1 MYDDLFDYTG
11 LVIHPAQLLTNC
23 AGHAS
28 AQVLL
33 VLLLAMRCKSAQL
46 GYCPA

>member
-1 MYDDLFDYTG
+1 MCGNLFDYTG
-11 LVIHPAQLLTNC
+11 LVIDPAQLLTKR

-28 AQVLL
+28 AHVLL

-46 GYCPA
+46 GYDPT